1 MHEKA
6 EAPKEPQ
13 VDSANAVDAGAGEED
28 EQWEASKVAQQS
40 SGQGISR
47 ERGYYG
53 RKPKKR

>member
-28 EQWEASKVAQQS
+28 EQ
-40 SGQGISR
+40 
-47 ERGYYG
+47 
-53 RKPKKR
+53 